1 MEIESVGRSIVIAT
15 IDAGSMDYLDAAR
28 IPNIRELMQSG
39 FVTEGSSMLPSVT
52 NVNNVSIVTGRYPAQ
67 HGINSNFWYR
77 PETGEGV
84 YMESPD
90 YVIGDNVFQRAR
102 AAGMKS
108 AVLTSKDKLKRM
120 LEPGSDLSISAE
132 HPTPEYE
139 EIIGPA
145 QPIYS
150 AAINHWLYR
159 ALQHLVREGSFDL
172 IYVSTTDYI
181 MHKFP
186 PAHEQAIL
194 HMEGIDTILGEIV
207 DEYPDTEIYITA
219 DHGMNPK
226 TRGLDLKRILAREGI
241 SVEFV
246 PVIKDRYVV
255 HHHNL
260 GGCCYLYLLGY
271 HNSNEKSVLTQRA
284 IEVLQAWPGVE
295 AVYTREQ
302 AANTFHLLEERIG
315 DLVVL
320 GARDVVFGE
329 LDAESQDVD
338 IRSHGSLYESKV
350 PIIGYNS
357 PRDRDAYREN
367 IDVVRNLHLG
377 E

>member
-1 MEIESVGRSIVIAT
+1 VRRKIIVAT
-15 IDAGSMDYLDAAR
+15 IDAGGMDYLDAAP
-28 IPNIRELMQSG
+28 IPNIRELMKGG
-39 FVTEGSSMLPSVT
+39 FVTQGSSVLPSVT

-67 HGINSNFWYR
+67 HGINSNYWYR

-90 YVIGDNVFQRAR
+90 FVIGDNVFQRAA
-102 AAGMKS
+102 AAGLRS
-108 AVLTSKDKLKRM
+108 ALLTSKDKLKRM

-132 HPTPEYE
+132 YPTAEYQ

-145 QPIYS
+145 QPVYS

-159 ALQHLVREGSFDL
+159 ALQHLVRDGSFDL

-186 PAHEQAIL
+186 PAHEEAML
-194 HMEGIDTILGEIV
+194 HLQGIDTILGQIMDQFPE
-207 DEYPDTEIYITA
+207 TEIYITA
-219 DHGMNPK
+219 DHGMNQK
-226 TRGLDLKRILAREGI
+226 TKALDLKRILAREGL

-255 HHHNL
+255 HHDNL
-260 GGCCYLYLLGY
+260 GGFCYLYLLGDV
-271 HNSNEKSVLTQRA
+271 SSAKERGALAERATELLRTQ
-284 IEVLQAWPGVE
+284 PGVD
-295 AVYTREQ
+295 AVYARAE
-302 AANTFHLLEERIG
+302 AAARFHLLEERIG

-320 GARDVVFGE
+320 ATRDVVFGE
-329 LDAESQDVD
+329 LEVETQDVD
-338 IRSHGSLYESKV
+338 IRSHGSVYESKV

-357 PRDRDAYREN
+357 PNNRGAYREN

-377 E
+377 A